1 MEINKITESTPDV
14 YKVEN
19 YLSYY
24 RIKDEHIVII
34 DETLAKVFSNTD
46 YEAIN
51 NHIFETWDTICCYNV
66 VDRGEYWEFI
76 EVDEENCKYDYE
88 PDDED
93 DYAEELKLARLDE
106 IDRIEELITKVIE
119 TKQPQYFDDTE
130 LCELD
135 IEYNE
140 DEVAIVYKF
149 ENNPE
154 KYFPVKEDYNSLL
167 IKGERNDVLYS
178 IALEVYN
185 YYYGVED
192 NDEEE
197 EKVDRYEEVRR
208 IEELIAKAIDDKEPQ
223 PFNKSDAYEIDIEYM
238 EEENHNL
245 FEAAVVLKY
254 CNNPERYFPFK
265 DIYNNVSSVLQG
277 KEDDILY
284 HIADQ
289 IYTYYYGEE
298 DNIEEE

>member
-1 MEINKITESTPDV
+1 MEINKISSSTPDV

-34 DETLAKVFSNTD
+34 DETLAKVFSNSD

-51 NHIFETWDTICCYNV
+51 NHIFETWDTVSCYNV
-66 VDRGEYWEFI
+66 EDRGDYWEFI

-88 PDDED
+88 PDEED
-93 DYAEELKLARLDE
+93 
-106 IDRIEELITKVIE
+106 
-119 TKQPQYFDDTE
+119 
-130 LCELD
+130 
-135 IEYNE
+135 
-140 DEVAIVYKF
+140 
-149 ENNPE
+149 
-154 KYFPVKEDYNSLL
+154 
-167 IKGERNDVLYS
+167 
-178 IALEVYN
+178 
-185 YYYGVED
+185 
-192 NDEEE
+192 

-208 IEELIAKAIDDKEPQ
+208 IEGLIAKAIDDKEPQ
-223 PFNKSDAYEIDIEYM
+223 PFGNDDAYEIDIEYM

-254 CNNPERYFPFK
+254 CNNPERYFPLK
-265 DIYNNVSSVLQG
+265 DIYNNISTVLKG
-277 KEDDILY
+277 EEDDILY

-298 DNIEEE
+298 NNIEEE

>member
-1 MEINKITESTPDV
+1 MEINKISSNTPNKYIVGDFL
-14 YKVEN
+14 K
-19 YLSYY
+19 YY
-24 RIKDEHIVII
+24 RVDNEHIVII

-46 YEAIN
+46 YDTIN
-51 NHIFETWDTICCYNV
+51 NHIFKTWDTVSCYNV
-66 VDRGEYWEFI
+66 EDRGDYWEFI
-76 EVDEENCKYDYE
+76 EIDEENCKYDYE
-88 PDDED
+88 PDED
-93 DYAEELKLARLDE
+93 DYAEELKLAKLDE

-119 TKQPQYFDDTE
+119 TKQPQFFDDTE

-149 ENNPE
+149 ENKPV
-154 KYFPVKEDYNSLL
+154 KYFPIKENYNSLL
-167 IKGERNDVLYS
+167 IKGERNDILYS
-178 IALEVYN
+178 IALEIYN

-192 NDEEE
+192 NDEE

-254 CNNPERYFPFK
+254 CNNAERYFPLK
-265 DIYNNVSSVLQG
+265 DIYNSVSTVLKG
-277 KEDDILY
+277 EEDDILY

-298 DNIEEE
+298 E

>member
-1 MEINKITESTPDV
+1 MEINKISSSTPDV

-34 DETLAKVFSNTD
+34 DETLAKVFSNSD

-51 NHIFETWDTICCYNV
+51 NHIFETWDTVCCYNV
-66 VDRGEYWEFI
+66 EDKGEYWEFV

-88 PDDED
+88 PDYEDED
-93 DYAEELKLARLDE
+93 DYAEELKLAKLDE

-119 TKQPQYFDDTE
+119 TKQPQFFDDTE
-130 LCELD
+130 LCEL
-135 IEYNE
+135 EYNE
-140 DEVAIVYKF
+140 VESAIVYKF
-149 ENNPE
+149 ENKPV
-154 KYFPVKEDYNSLL
+154 KYFPIKEDYNSLL
-167 IKGERNDVLYS
+167 IKGERNDILYS
-178 IALEVYN
+178 IALQIYN
-185 YYYGVED
+185 YYYGVEED
-192 NDEEE
+192 IEE

-208 IEELIAKAIDDKEPQ
+208 IEELIAEAIDTKQPQ
-223 PFNKSDAYEIDIEYM
+223 PFDKSDAYEIDIEYI

-254 CNNPERYFPFK
+254 CNNTERYFPLK
-265 DIYNNVSSVLQG
+265 DIYNNISTVLKG
-277 KEDDILY
+277 EEDDILF
-284 HIADQ
+284 HIAQQ